1 MDDEQCGSF
10 LSDGICNDDF
20 NVPDYEFDRG
30 DCCAATCDDLI
41 CGVGTMKKVFD
52 TDVISGDG
60 YSNCRNPDMVPI
72 TILLNDVYLPVEDG
86 GLGTTSDAD
95 SDDVISDL
103 EPIKPLLLLDC
114 DDQNLLMVEV
124 DVAMINKTE
133 TVMVADGADCK
144 MRVKNVTSEV
154 LDIWYVNYTV
164 FHGNEKSID
173 SDPIVMVQG
182 NSFEEEFSFFQR
194 IRECF
199 FVKLNDYVDKTTIYT
214 STEPTN
220 QAIDW
225 LMDDSFGFSNCEDE
239 HFIERYALTAI
250 NFAAPSFSGNST
262 DNVTEIEIETDDQGL
277 WINTGRQ
284 CVWQTVAC
292 TDGVVTE
299 LDLGDLSGLLLSGT
313 IATEIGLLK
322 NLTTIDMSKYEV
334 PLALDGDTIPIRDK
348 FVDVC
353 DRFSM

>member
-10 LSDGICNDDF
+10 LGDNICNEDF
-20 NVPDYEFDRG
+20 NILDYEFDQG

-41 CGVGTMKKVFD
+41 CGVGTMTEVFG

-60 YSNCRNPDMVPI
+60 YPNCRNPDMVPI
-72 TILLNDVYLPVEDG
+72 TILLNDVYLVEDG
-86 GLGTTSDAD
+86 GLGSTT
-95 SDDVISDL
+95 DDDGPSPFLDQ
-103 EPIKPLLLLDC
+103 EPRDPLMILDC
-114 DDQNLLMVEV
+114 DGQNLLMVNV
-124 DVAMINKTE
+124 DVAMKNKTE
-133 TVMVADGADCK
+133 TVMVADGADCT
-144 MRVKNVTSEV
+144 MRVKNVTSRGF
-154 LDIWYVNYTV
+154 DIWYVNYIV
-164 FHGNEKSID
+164 FHGDEKSID
-173 SDPIVMVQG
+173 SDPIVMIQG
-182 NSFEEEFSFFQR
+182 NSYEEEVSSFQR

-199 FVKLNDYVDKTTIYT
+199 FRKLNEHIDNTTIYT
-214 STEPTN
+214 GTDTSN